1 MVPDLVIGLTGP
13 NASGKGEVSLI
24 LQEMGFAYLSLS
36 DVVREEA
43 QKQGEE
49 PVRDVLIRTGRR
61 LRREGGPGVLAER
74 ILRRIEAP
82 CIVDSVRNPG
92 EVAVLRGLGDFF
104 LLGVTAP
111 PEVRF
116 RRLRERARP
125 GDPETL
131 EEFEEKERIED
142 SPDHEGQ
149 RLSATLALADRVVV
163 NDGSLEELAGRV
175 LGVLTEL
182 DQALRDRA
190 GEPADEEEQE

>member
-1 MVPDLVIGLTGP
+1 MIPDLVIGITGP

-36 DVVREEA
+36 DVVREVA
-43 QKQGEE
+43 GQRGEE
-49 PVRDVLIRTGRR
+49 PVRDVLIRTGRE

-74 ILRRIEAP
+74 ILPKIEAP

-92 EVAVLRGLGDFF
+92 EVAVLRGLETFF

-111 PEVRF
+111 PALRF
-116 RRLRERARP
+116 RRLQERARP
-125 GDPETL
+125 GDPDTL

-142 SPDHEGQ
+142 SPDAEGQ
-149 RLSATLALADRVVV
+149 RLSATLALADRIIV
-163 NDGSLEELAGRV
+163 NDASLEELAGKV

-182 DQALRDRA
+182 DEAVRDRA
-190 GEPADEEEQE
+190 GDPADEEEQE